1 MGDDGQ
7 FIIRIGIPRGDVSG
21 AEQAE
26 QALHKSRQAAE
37 EFIHTLKLGVGIDLG
52 GKLVESI
59 QEIPN
64 LLREATA
71 EGVKFNA
78 FLETTQIAIAGS
90 LRSVDP
96 SLTWQQAKQEGSEAI
111 DLLRKKANEL
121 GLDFETLAE
130 TYKVN
135 APTLA
140 HAGIKDVQQQIDTIA
155 LLNQVAA
162 AKGIQGFQAQRDII
176 DILNGQGNRTL
187 LGKEL
192 ESQGVDMKELENAE
206 RLGTLYDY
214 LTEKLGAFKQAGQ
227 DAAQSLN
234 GEMNTLH
241 NEIQQALGEGA
252 KPVFET
258 LKQGVAE
265 LNEALADPQ
274 AANAL
279 KALGHDAANLVGAG
293 LQLID
298 WAVKLASQLVPVA
311 ETAGLVAVAFSAMKI
326 KDIVVGMMALAG
338 NVDRIANA
346 VAAENTALAENTERQ
361 EANATARMRM
371 AEAAAAEASAAQAA
385 TAAYNE
391 PYNPG
396 HRTGVSG
403 APAVVTGED
412 AAMNEYARRRG
423 FTRDE
428 AEAEVGG
435 FRSGEATNV
444 AESEAA
450 ALAMQRTRD
459 GLYKLEQE
467 GPRVAN
473 AFERMQMAGGK
484 FIDGL
489 VALDARLG
497 GLLTVVG
504 TVMAIKGG
512 SDIWNNSLDM
522 VAGYGATGRIRSG
535 TSRED
540 IENANELQASQSERL
555 QELFAKAKNITT
567 REGRDAL
574 MKEIGDYQTSLA
586 QSIDPNDAHAAMS
599 NEVTEQTVKALSGL
613 ANSLAKMDDAA
624 LQSLWLDQTI
634 AAQKQRQLQAEQ
646 AMSAAREELKAGAK
660 DRAER
665 QADETVHD
673 AASHGDVAA
682 VDKAIAAKR
691 AELET
696 AQRNLASVANRGD
709 SAGAKAAATGINDI
723 QDQIDELNRLRADAE
738 KAAAKNKEAAEKKS
752 DADAE
757 KQGKKN
763 DEATIKQLEH
773 QRAAAEEMGKAR
785 IAQLEAVG
793 GKEDDIARKRKEIE
807 DEVAA
812 QRLAIEDKI
821 GFLQKETPED
831 RQARHDLAASQQT
844 ERNADLAKTL
854 REHKEKAQGDAWD
867 KNRLPGRIDART
879 QRVVGANGD
888 DLEFHGVAKYGRDAM
903 GEPLQPSMLDSM
915 HGAGWDQP
923 RRKFGDVMPP
933 ASQPGGSHT
942 DAQGL
947 KQPVDQT
954 AAALAEVKQSLTV
967 LANSA
972 RELAGTAKQTAQ
984 QVDAASRETGTSMSG
999 QARTVTQTAA
1009 VVKEAVAATEK
1020 AMEEIQRELHD
1031 MQRREADGRHR

>member
-96 SLTWQQAKQEGSEAI
+96 SLTWQQAKQEGGEAI

-162 AKGIQGFQAQRDII
+162 AKGIQGFQSQRDII

-227 DAAQSLN
+227 EAAQTLN

-252 KPVFET
+252 KPVFDT

-265 LNEALADPQ
+265 LNQELQDPQ
-274 AANAL
+274 VVAAL
-279 KALGHDAANLVGAG
+279 ESLGHD
-293 LQLID
+293 I
-298 WAVKLASQLVPVA
+298 
-311 ETAGLVAVAFSAMKI
+311 AGLVDDGVKLTEWALKNADALVEVGRGATLLATAFAAIKI
-326 KDIVVGMMALAG
+326 KDLIVGLGAMALGFGENTTA
-338 NVDRIANA
+338 I
-346 VAAENTALAENTERQ
+346 AAETDALVANTAAQ
-361 EANATARMRM
+361 EANATARAANGAASAGGIFARGAGVL
-371 AEAAAAEASAAQAA
+371 AEALNPIALGAVIGAGAAEWQDSISPDQARHTDEAGKLGALWKGRKEQLAGLSSPAERDQFEKQVQADLLDLSKKRNGADEESAALIDAA
-385 TAAYNE
+385 THQLQKYLEAARAISEEKLRQLEVTKKQHEAEQADADNKRRQKE
-391 PYNPG
+391 LDSSIADWRAKKG
-396 HRTGVSG
+396 SSE
-403 APAVVTGED
+403 AVKVFDDLGQDAVKKARD
-412 AAMNEYARRRG
+412 AAEKGQDSSAIRDWIMNLKG
-423 FTRDE
+423 TISDNQKFQPQT
-428 AEAEVGG
+428 
-435 FRSGEATNV
+435 
-444 AESEAA
+444 
-450 ALAMQRTRD
+450 
-459 GLYKLEQE
+459 LEQ
-467 GPRVAN
+467 
-473 AFERMQMAGGK
+473 
-484 FIDGL
+484 
-489 VALDARLG
+489 
-497 GLLTVVG
+497 
-504 TVMAIKGG
+504 
-512 SDIWNNSLDM
+512 
-522 VAGYGATGRIRSG
+522 
-535 TSRED
+535 
-540 IENANELQASQSERL
+540 
-555 QELFAKAKNITT
+555 AKSH
-567 REGRDAL
+567 DAL
-574 MKEIGDYQTSLA
+574 MDHLNESLRKAQDAEGDRKKIVQ
-586 QSIDPNDAHAAMS
+586 
-599 NEVTEQTVKALSGL
+599 
-613 ANSLAKMDDAA
+613 
-624 LQSLWLDQTI
+624 
-634 AAQKQRQLQAEQ
+634 QKQ
-646 AMSAAREELKAGAK
+646 
-660 DRAER
+660 
-665 QADETVHD
+665 DEI
-673 AASHGDVAA
+673 S
-682 VDKAIAAKR
+682 
-691 AELET
+691 
-696 AQRNLASVANRGD
+696 
-709 SAGAKAAATGINDI
+709 
-723 QDQIDELNRLRADAE
+723 
-738 KAAAKNKEAAEKKS
+738 
-752 DADAE
+752 
-757 KQGKKN
+757 
-763 DEATIKQLEH
+763 IKQLEH

-807 DEVAA
+807 DQVAA

-821 GFLQKETPED
+821 GFLQKETPD
-831 RQARHDLAASQQT
+831 DKKARHDLAASQQT
-844 ERNADLAKTL
+844 ERDADLAKVL